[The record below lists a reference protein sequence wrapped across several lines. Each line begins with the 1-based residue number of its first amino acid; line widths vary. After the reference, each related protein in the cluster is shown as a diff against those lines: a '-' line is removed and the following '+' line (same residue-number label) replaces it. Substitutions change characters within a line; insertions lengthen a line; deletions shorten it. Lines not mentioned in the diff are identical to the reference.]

1 MPFKN
6 HGREAS
12 GEVRSVWLIAAVF
25 PFFDWSCGAVMI
37 LLISVGSAAPAP
49 APWHA
54 GVQAFWDAAF
64 PSFSERWGSQVL
76 GMAMLVFG
84 SLELARK

>member
-1 MPFKN
+1 
-6 HGREAS
+6 
-12 GEVRSVWLIAAVF
+12 
-25 PFFDWSCGAVMI
+25 MI